1 VKPPHPKQLGSQLRA
16 RREQLGL
23 TQRQLAKLAGM
34 TDATITRIE
43 QGAIAAPAPD
53 KLSRIAEALD
63 LSLADVFAQADYILP
78 RELPS
83 YAPYLRSK
91 YPQLPDEAIEQLGDS
106 FEQIARRYGY
116 DAAGPDP
123 GEDEQPE
130 QPT

>member
-1 VKPPHPKQLGSQLRA
+1 MKPSQVKQLGEQLRG
-16 RREQLGL
+16 RREELGL

-34 TDATITRIE
+34 TDGTIVRIE
-43 QGAIAAPAPD
+43 QGFIAAPAPD

-91 YPQLPDEAIEQLGDS
+91 YPQLPDEAVEQLGDS
-106 FEQIARRYGY
+106 FEQMAKRYGY
-116 DAAGPDP
+116 DAAGPAP

-130 QPT
+130 QAP